1 MNPIMRYK
9 RSKTKI
15 GIFGILTKS
24 QKGSILDHLRNL
36 NKISTPFSESAL
48 KMALTKIIVLPKTP
62 YNSRTSEHFCNLKT
76 DSQSPENLVEDD

>member
-9 RSKTKI
+9 SSKTKI

-48 KMALTKIIVLPKTP
+48 KMALETFYIEKKKLHFPIKKSHIKAKIDQN
-62 YNSRTSEHFCNLKT
+62 YC
-76 DSQSPENLVEDD
+76 SPENAI